1 MNFPKD
7 IILTNSV
14 KSDAFDALDDF
25 NIHHYPM
32 ISIIAK
38 NIKPF
43 NLSDYD
49 YYIFTSQNSVEIF
62 FDYPFVRVQYEKKI
76 KAICSGQKTEEK
88 LRKLGATISFSS
100 NSSYAKDMINELKE
114 LKFIENSKILV
125 IVGSLSDTTKY
136 EELKKY
142 SQISTL
148 EIYETKK
155 HTKFNHRL
163 DKLLKKGNS
172 ISVFAS
178 PSSFEVFIS
187 IYNSFNT
194 EIFSIGE
201 TTSEYIKSQGFDVIT
216 SKKQTFESLV
226 NEILNNN
233 YQL

>member
-1 MNFPKD
+1 MLGYSDLKSNVATGSVYSPESASSTVAPAYFP
-7 IILTNSV
+7 
-14 KSDAFDALDDF
+14 
-25 NIHHYPM
+25 
-32 ISIIAK
+32 
-38 NIKPF
+38 
-43 NLSDYD
+43 
-49 YYIFTSQNSVEIF
+49 
-62 FDYPFVRVQYEKKI
+62 
-76 KAICSGQKTEEK
+76 
-88 LRKLGATISFSS
+88 SS
-100 NSSYAKDMINELKE
+100 WLNMRC
-114 LKFIENSKILV
+114 
-125 IVGSLSDTTKY
+125 LSDTTKY